1 MAAMQ
6 VEGQVLPTEEFTED
20 LGWRTVPSRKSR
32 ALTKPGLG
40 DDGSQGEMAERRGA
54 GERRKGLVIK
64 QRIMKASRMP
74 PMPEEHIKIV
84 IRPRGGLNLE
94 KVSPTT
100 VGRAIVEAAGLTTE
114 QTTEDVICPN
124 FMQNILV
131 ARCGARNPEEDH
143 NCEPCCK
150 LCGGRHLTADKQC
163 RQRYQVPYVVR
174 VRRQE
179 RARAELAAEQ
189 EAAEAAQLASP
200 VKVEAAVI
208 VWDSSPRSRS
218 VSIGGGGGAAG
229 GRATWADKVKGSINT
244 GRTREQSQE
253 HVSGNRDKDRIAQ
266 LEKENHSL
274 KAAIEGLVKEIAEL
288 KRSLQS
294 ANSGSSGQGSKPD
307 GPVEVPR
314 SVEVAKENMAD
325 EETPAPKKRALS
337 STVRV
342 QAKVGSELKEM
353 MAALQESVNQVIN
366 RLERIEERENRA
378 GPRVPRERGGRVTCA
393 GESTSFGGKGR
404 QADAHPRACWQAA
417 PRERVSIGDI
427 LQCNDSA
434 TDKQKTTLAL
444 GVARAFRE
452 HARSHR
458 AAMRRDACHEL
469 GLPESTGLLRPVE
482 GADWISSRP
491 ALFRRPT
498 RFTTIEKPDNKEAAM
513 DGGAHTLRVHVA
525 P

>member
-40 DDGSQGEMAERRGA
+40 DDGSQDEMAERRGA

-64 QRIMKASRMP
+64 QRIVKASRMP

-131 ARCGARNPEEDH
+131 ASTPERNNAERYVRIMSIRVADKDFEVSAYETAPHTTCKGVIRNVDIMDGPATLERNIVNDRNPLAMAVKRIKNTGSVIIVFDGLRVP
-143 NCEPCCK
+143 NFV
-150 LCGGRHLTADKQC
+150 

-189 EAAEAAQLASP
+189 EAAEAAQLASVP
-200 VKVEAAVI
+200 QRSRGCSRSRSRSKSRRQ
-208 VWDSSPRSRS
+208 SSSGTPAPRSRS

-253 HVSGNRDKDRIAQ
+253 HVSGETYACKYKSDIQMAQ
-266 LEKENHSL
+266 QCSGAVNSRLPSGHGNARLCLCTPSGEFGATL
-274 KAAIEGLVKEIAEL
+274 PD
-288 KRSLQS
+288 QS
-294 ANSGSSGQGSKPD
+294 A
-307 GPVEVPR
+307 
-314 SVEVAKENMAD
+314 
-325 EETPAPKKRALS
+325 
-337 STVRV
+337 
-342 QAKVGSELKEM
+342 
-353 MAALQESVNQVIN
+353 
-366 RLERIEERENRA
+366 
-378 GPRVPRERGGRVTCA
+378 
-393 GESTSFGGKGR
+393 
-404 QADAHPRACWQAA
+404 
-417 PRERVSIGDI
+417 
-427 LQCNDSA
+427 
-434 TDKQKTTLAL
+434 
-444 GVARAFRE
+444 ARR
-452 HARSHR
+452 
-458 AAMRRDACHEL
+458 
-469 GLPESTGLLRPVE
+469 
-482 GADWISSRP
+482 
-491 ALFRRPT
+491 
-498 RFTTIEKPDNKEAAM
+498 
-513 DGGAHTLRVHVA
+513 
-525 P
+525 